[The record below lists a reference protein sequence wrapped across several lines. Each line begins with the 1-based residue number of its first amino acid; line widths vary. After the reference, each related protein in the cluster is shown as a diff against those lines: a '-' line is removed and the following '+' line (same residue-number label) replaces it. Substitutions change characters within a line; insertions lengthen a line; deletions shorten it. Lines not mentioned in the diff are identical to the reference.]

1 MQLDSSS
8 SAEHCGICFML
19 EKFLKFEIIKYFN
32 KDIDKIV
39 DKFLQ
44 RFTSYSNFLP
54 RSENSNS
61 QSNYNESA
69 MANDSAINYQNTLVD
84 NLDEP
89 TLIFLSVRHHQ

>member
-1 MQLDSSS
+1 
-8 SAEHCGICFML
+8 ML